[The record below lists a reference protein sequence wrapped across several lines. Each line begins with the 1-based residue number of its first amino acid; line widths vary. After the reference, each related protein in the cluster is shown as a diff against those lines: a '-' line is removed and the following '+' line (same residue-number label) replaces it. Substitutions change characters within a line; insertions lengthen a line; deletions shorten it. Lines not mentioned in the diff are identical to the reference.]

1 MVLDPCFAQQV
12 KSPAP
17 QTRKLW
23 ARSTLLIN
31 ILTLGLQ
38 TSMPPDPHLVVGGC
52 HQ

>member
-1 MVLDPCFAQQV
+1 
-12 KSPAP
+12 
-17 QTRKLW
+17 
-23 ARSTLLIN
+23 LLIN